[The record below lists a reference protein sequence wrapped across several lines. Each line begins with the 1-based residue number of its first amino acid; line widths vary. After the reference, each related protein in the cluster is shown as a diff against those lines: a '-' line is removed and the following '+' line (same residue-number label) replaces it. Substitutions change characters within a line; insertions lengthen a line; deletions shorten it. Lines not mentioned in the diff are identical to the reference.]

1 MEDNLITYE
10 ALYEILRAEK
20 YKKELQKLDPNFF
33 KNVINYLAEK
43 QSILESQEKK
53 TSIFASVEVQKTR
66 RQIENIKRILQEIYE
81 KRETK
86 ILQLALISS
95 RIKVNKK
102 EISSMLP
109 EEELLYNSIHKTL
122 NAYREG
128 ILNNILTVNLPKI
141 EVLETK
147 DLKNKEKTPDTKL
160 IRFLHAIPK
169 FVGKDMQVYG
179 PFNEEDIAS
188 LPKEVASLLIEK
200 KRAELIPTKK

>member
-66 RQIENIKRILQEIYE
+66 RQIENLKRILQEIYE

-95 RIKVNKK
+95 RIKGNKK